1 MSFRWAQPLILFL
14 VASGM
19 LLVMA
24 FHKPAPLHTQTKLKS
39 VDSLVQTAQIVVLD
53 YWFIGCAPCRKAIPS
68 IDSLSL
74 VYKNKPVRFY
84 GLNSI
89 DDEETMHTF
98 HEKENLHYTTFAIA
112 PELPSKERV
121 FEYPC
126 ILIYKNGK
134 REFTLEGFTTLMPS
148 QLSAKIDEMLK

>member
-1 MSFRWAQPLILFL
+1 MRQLRTVLLFTVTL
-14 VASGM
+14 LLLAS
-19 LLVMA
+19 MA
-24 FHKPAPLHTQTKLKS
+24 FQRHKPVDTQQKLRS
-39 VDSLVQTAQIVVLD
+39 IDSLVQTAEVVVLD
-53 YWFIGCAPCRKAIPS
+53 YWFIGCAPCRKAIPA

-89 DDEETMHTF
+89 DDEETMHAF
-98 HEKENLHYTTFAIA
+98 HAKENLHYTTLAIA

-126 ILIYKNGK
+126 IIIYKNGK

-148 QLSAKIDEMLK
+148 QLSARIDEFLKP